1 MSKLKTITV
10 ENTDITIFTKE
21 TEDYIC
27 LTDMVKAKE
36 GNARAAD
43 VIKNWIRN
51 RSTIEFLGTWESL
64 YNPNFKVVEFDHFKK
79 EAGLPT
85 FVLSVSGW
93 VERTNAIGIFSKSG
107 KYGGTY
113 AHRDIAFEFGSAI
126 SPIFKLYLYK
136 EYQRLKEV
144 ESNQYNLEWDVRR
157 LMTKVNYV
165 LHTDA
170 VQKHIIPNSTLPVE
184 KQGIEYA
191 NEADLLNIALYGY
204 TAKQWKEANPNHA
217 LNGKNMRDFSSITD
231 LLIMSNLESF
241 NAQLINLKTD
251 KNTRFTYLKKM
262 AIEQKQQFD
271 RVNIIKSIKKSNLM
285 TYINAENLTPENIEM
300 ESKKSILDINKKNLS
315 EFNKNSKKV

>member
-1 MSKLKTITV
+1 MSKLQTITV
-10 ENTDITIFTKE
+10 NNTSIAVFTKD

-36 GNARAAD
+36 GDARAAD

-51 RSTIEFLGTWESL
+51 RSTIEFLGTWETL
-64 YNPNFKVVEFDHFKK
+64 YNSNFKVVEFDHFKK

-93 VERTNAIGIFSKSG
+93 VEKTNAIGIFSKSG

-113 AHRDIAFEFGSAI
+113 AHRDVAFEFGSAI
-126 SPIFKLYLYK
+126 SPVFKLYLYK

-170 VQKHIIPNSTLPVE
+170 VQKHIIPQSTLPIE
-184 KQGIEYA
+184 RQGIEYA

-204 TAKQWKEANPNHA
+204 TAKQWKEANPDDA
-217 LNGKNMRDFSSITD
+217 LHEKNMRDFSSITD

-241 NAQLINLKTD
+241 NAQLINLKID
-251 KNTRFTYLKKM
+251 KNRRFDLLKKM
-262 AIEQKQQFD
+262 AIEQKEQFD
-271 RVNIIKSIKKSNLM
+271 RLDIVKSIKKSSST
-285 TYINAENLTPENIEM
+285 TYLNAENLTPDQIEI
-300 ESKKSILDINKKNLS
+300 ESNKSI
-315 EFNKNSKKV
+315 